1 MSLLPEQTGQLA
13 RLARLEMA
21 ADEIKHATDT
31 LNRLLQQIASLQ
43 DAVSTRIEPMS
54 HPHAQ
59 ALRLRADVV
68 TETDQH
74 QLFQSIAPLTQDG
87 LYLVPKMIE

>member
-1 MSLLPEQTGQLA
+1 MSLLPEQIGQLA
-13 RLARLEMA
+13 RLARLEMTT
-21 ADEIKHATDT
+21 DEIEHTTDT
-31 LNRLLQQIASLQ
+31 LNRLLQQIAPLQ
-43 DAVSTRIEPMS
+43 NAVSSSVEPMS
-54 HPHAQ
+54 HPYAQ
-59 ALRLRADVV
+59 VLRLRADVV